1 MSNLC
6 QKIIDV
12 SVVPQIATS
21 KGYFIL
27 SAVVLSE
34 EIRQLISTTSNDY
47 FLVFNRLV
55 DERILQLTAV
65 SNNSSQSNNQQDIEH
80 LKNFL
85 QDLKFTDPPAKK
97 VKMDPLL

>member
-1 MSNLC
+1 M
-6 QKIIDV
+6 
-12 SVVPQIATS
+12 
-21 KGYFIL
+21 L

-55 DERILQLTAV
+55 DERILQLTSV
-65 SNNSSQSNNQQDIEH
+65 SNNSSQSNNQQNIEK
-80 LKNFL
+80 LKTFL
-85 QDLKFTDPPAKK
+85 QSLKFTAGPPVKR

>member
-1 MSNLC
+1 MSTLV

-12 SVVPQIATS
+12 SAVPQTAST
-21 KGYFIL
+21 KDNPML

-47 FLVFNRLV
+47 FLVFIRLV

-65 SNNSSQSNNQQDIEH
+65 SNNSSQSNDQQDIKH

-85 QDLKFTDPPAKK
+85 
-97 VKMDPLL
+97 